1 MLQKTLLAS
10 IGITIW
16 ETTVGL
22 INITFS
28 HNPFINQRTSLS
40 MYKEVLTKQNNKV
53 LRLTFSYEG
62 SNIQLISQQKI
73 EKVLPPSGPS
83 DNSKQNQTGFWYELT
98 DSKNNTLYR
107 QVMDFPIK
115 TDTEVF
121 SNASPN

>member
-1 MLQKTLLAS
+1 MLAS

-22 INITFS
+22 INTTFS
-28 HNPFINQRTSLS
+28 HNPFINQRTSLY
-40 MYKEVLTKQNNKV
+40 MNKDVLTKQNNKV

-83 DNSKQNQTGFWYELT
+83 DNSKQNQTGFWYQLT

>member
-1 MLQKTLLAS
+1 MLAS

-22 INITFS
+22 INTTFS

-40 MYKEVLTKQNNKV
+40 MDKDVLTKQNNKV

-83 DNSKQNQTGFWYELT
+83 DNSKQNHTGFWYT
-98 DSKNNTLYR
+98 N
-107 QVMDFPIK
+107 
-115 TDTEVF
+115 
-121 SNASPN
+121 